1 MGIVYTNVLTNVM
14 TSCHDPHMN
23 TNTATRTTG
32 YLCKNCGAMS
42 PQGIGYAASYAYAY
56 PAPAAD
62 CLNPHA

>member
-1 MGIVYTNVLTNVM
+1 
-14 TSCHDPHMN
+14 MN